1 MATKFD
7 MKWQLNFPVIV
18 AMKGR
23 PFTGKSTIARQIG
36 KAFPCPVIDH
46 DDIRSSLAHLQ
57 LFLPPSISP
66 QRDQQ
71 MDDLSFQDVCRVAQ
85 TQLQLFKIVVVDS
98 SLSPRSRLDHLVE
111 ISNSNGAVLVILEC
125 KPIVQATRRKW
136 WLEHERDYDVTR
148 QSNYPYKPSTWDDVK
163 DLSGK
168 YSDYDDKDVRK
179 LIADTTSEMVDL
191 QLTFPLLELAKS
203 EGICHL
209 HVKQWT
215 DQKMGNLSL
224 ETQAVAE
231 PRHSS
236 RNHIIRFSV
245 DKRIP
250 ENEEAHINC
259 NKCLES
265 ISSSVEAYNCTHC
278 NLYLHKSCAES
289 HPIKKLELS
298 PQDRPPFLHPTR
310 YEYLFPETHQCD
322 ACREENK
329 DFSYDCEGCLFH
341 THLKCDLLPTV
352 LNCHQGHEH
361 PLNFAISSLSDVF
374 DFTCQACGNP
384 GKHFVYICR
393 ICSFGYHV
401 NCAFLPSIVNHRKHI
416 HSLSLAFFTPEDD
429 SDEFY
434 CDTCETERNPKLWF
448 YKCLD
453 CSYTSH
459 LTCIVP
465 K

>member
-1 MATKFD
+1 
-7 MKWQLNFPVIV
+7 
-18 AMKGR
+18 
-23 PFTGKSTIARQIG
+23 
-36 KAFPCPVIDH
+36 
-46 DDIRSSLAHLQ
+46 
-57 LFLPPSISP
+57 
-66 QRDQQ
+66 

-85 TQLQLFKIVVVDS
+85 TQLQLFKIIVVDS
-98 SLSPRSRLDHLVE
+98 SLSPRSRLDQLLE
-111 ISNSNGAVLVILEC
+111 LSNSNGAVLVILEC

-136 WLEHERDYDVTR
+136 WLEHERDYDVTH
-148 QSNYPYKPSTWDDVK
+148 QSKYPYKPATWDDVK

-179 LIADTTSEMVDL
+179 LIADTTSEMVDW

-203 EGICHL
+203 EGSPWIEGYQRMKKL
-209 HVKQWT
+209 ILT
-215 DQKMGNLSL
+215 A
-224 ETQAVAE
+224 T
-231 PRHSS
+231 
-236 RNHIIRFSV
+236 SV
-245 DKRIP
+245 W
-250 ENEEAHINC
+250 NQ
-259 NKCLES
+259 

-289 HPIKKLELS
+289 YPIKKLELS

-329 DFSYDCEGCLFH
+329 DFSYDCEGCLFQ

-361 PLNFAISSLSDVF
+361 PLNFSISSLSNVS

-384 GKHFVYICR
+384 GKHFSYFCR
-393 ICSFGYHV
+393 ICTFGCHV
-401 NCAFLPSIVNHRKHI
+401 NCAFLPSIVNHRKHV
-416 HSLSLAFFTPEDD
+416 HSLSLAFCTPEDD

-465 K
+465 I

>member
-1 MATKFD
+1 
-7 MKWQLNFPVIV
+7 
-18 AMKGR
+18 MKGR

-57 LFLPPSISP
+57 LFVPPSISP

-71 MDDLSFQDVCRVAQ
+71 MYDLSFQDVCRVAQ

-98 SLSPRSRLDHLVE
+98 SLSPRSRLDHLLE
-111 ISNSNGAVLVILEC
+111 LSNSNGAVLVILEC

-148 QSNYPYKPSTWDDVK
+148 QSKYPYKPSTWDDVK

-179 LIADTTSEMVDL
+179 LIADTTSEMVDW

-215 DQKMGNLSL
+215 DQGFGNLSL
-224 ETQAVAE
+224 DTQAVAE

-298 PQDRPPFLHPTR
+298 PQDRLL
-310 YEYLFPETHQCD
+310 LF
-322 ACREENK
+322 
-329 DFSYDCEGCLFH
+329 FF
-341 THLKCDLLPTV
+341 
-352 LNCHQGHEH
+352 
-361 PLNFAISSLSDVF
+361 
-374 DFTCQACGNP
+374 
-384 GKHFVYICR
+384 
-393 ICSFGYHV
+393 
-401 NCAFLPSIVNHRKHI
+401 RKHI
-416 HSLSLAFFTPEDD
+416 SAMLVGKKT
-429 SDEFY
+429 
-434 CDTCETERNPKLWF
+434 K
-448 YKCLD
+448 
-453 CSYTSH
+453 TSPTIVKDVSSRH
-459 LTCIVP
+459 ISSVIYYLQFLTATKAMNIL
-465 K
+465 